1 MPYPDVDAMQVCEN
15 GHIMTTWAI
24 RDSNSRSP
32 RSSKCGAVTMYK
44 CPTCDEL
51 IPGDRIARDG
61 EGYVSPRS
69 PPAYCGKCGSAFPW
83 TTAPAPIEPPHGS
96 SAPSSDADVLKY
108 DDIHIDDGDAAGEGA
123 KLMLIERRSKPSTNK
138 VFVVHGHDNAMK
150 LDVARTLEKLDLKP
164 IILHEQPNRG
174 RTIIEKLADHS
185 DVDFA
190 VVLLSP
196 DDRGFSKAKGP
207 KTAKD
212 RARQNVLVELGDFV
226 GKLERSSVCALVKG
240 DVEVPSDFDGVVYTK
255 FEGDWKSELVKELRA
270 AGYSVDANRL

>member
-1 MPYPDVDAMQVCEN
+1 M
-15 GHIMTTWAI
+15 
-24 RDSNSRSP
+24 
-32 RSSKCGAVTMYK
+32 
-44 CPTCDEL
+44 
-51 IPGDRIARDG
+51 
-61 EGYVSPRS
+61 
-69 PPAYCGKCGSAFPW
+69 
-83 TTAPAPIEPPHGS
+83 
-96 SAPSSDADVLKY
+96 KY